1 MSGIVR
7 CPEIL
12 AFTLQLIMSGKVDP
26 LFFSKE
32 SGHDSSSS
40 SGGGGAI
47 KENYSYPYCPEV
59 SKYTQLAMVGQGTF
73 G

>member
-1 MSGIVR
+1 MSGR
-7 CPEIL
+7 L
-12 AFTLQLIMSGKVDP
+12 DP
-26 LFFSKE
+26 SLFSKE
-32 SGHDSSSS
+32 SGHESSSS

>member
-1 MSGIVR
+1 MSGR
-7 CPEIL
+7 L
-12 AFTLQLIMSGKVDP
+12 DP

-32 SGHDSSSS
+32 SGHESSSS
-40 SGGGGAI
+40 SGGGGGGGSGGGGGGGGGSSGGPI
-47 KENYSYPYCPEV
+47 KENYTYPYCPEI

>member
-1 MSGIVR
+1 MSSR
-7 CPEIL
+7 L
-12 AFTLQLIMSGKVDP
+12 DP

-32 SGHDSSSS
+32 SGHESNSS
-40 SGGGGAI
+40 SGGGGGSGSGGGGSSGGAI
-47 KENYSYPYCPEV
+47 KENYSYPYCPEI